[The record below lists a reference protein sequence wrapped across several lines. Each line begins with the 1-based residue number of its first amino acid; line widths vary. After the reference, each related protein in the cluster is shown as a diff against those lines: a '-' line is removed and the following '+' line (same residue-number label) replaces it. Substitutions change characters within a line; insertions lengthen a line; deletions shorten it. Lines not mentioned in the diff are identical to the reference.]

1 MKSLNYDARF
11 VGLAEQINTSMPSYV
26 VKKVGVALNSSKK
39 AINGSK
45 ILILGVAYKPN
56 INDVRESPALDVIK
70 QLHRFGADIV
80 YNDDFIPTIS
90 ISKDITFNSTELDS
104 VNFNNYDCVAIIT
117 NHSYYD
123 INDVVNQSKLVV
135 DTRNATKGITKETVF
150 KI

>member
-1 MKSLNYDARF
+1 M
-11 VGLAEQINTSMPSYV
+11 
-26 VKKVGVALNSSKK
+26 
-39 AINGSK
+39 
-45 ILILGVAYKPN
+45 
-56 INDVRESPALDVIK
+56 RESPALDVIK

-90 ISKDITFNSTELDS
+90 ISKDITFESTKLNSI
-104 VNFNNYDCVAIIT
+104 NFNDYDCVAIIT

-135 DTRNATKGITKETVF
+135 DTRNATKGINKSSIF

>member
-1 MKSLNYDARF
+1 MGLKS
-11 VGLAEQINTSMPSYV
+11 
-26 VKKVGVALNSSKK
+26 
-39 AINGSK
+39 
-45 ILILGVAYKPN
+45 LILGVAYKPN
-56 INDVRESPALDVIK
+56 INDVPGIPRIDVIK
-70 QLHRFGADIV
+70 QLQRFGADIV

-135 DTRNATKGITKETVF
+135 DTRNATNGITKASIF
-150 KI
+150 